1 MSIFED
7 VTLIWKGNEYTV
19 ESTNVMKLIAK
30 VEREITIEQLLQDTG
45 VPRAALAMAYTVALQ
60 HAGAKATHDEVYLA
74 LFKDG
79 ETMVAA
85 VSGLL
90 SMMMPPETY
99 KPQGSKEEEG
109 KPEAEATEE

>member
-1 MSIFED
+1 MAIFED
-7 VTLIWKGNEYTV
+7 VTLGWKGDEYVV
-19 ESTNVMKLIAK
+19 ESTNLLKLIAK
-30 VEREITIEQLLQDTG
+30 VEREITIEQLCNDTG
-45 VPRAALAMAYTVALQ
+45 IPRAALAMAYTVALT
-60 HAGAKATHDEVYLA
+60 HAGAKVSHDEVYLA

-99 KPQGSKEEEG
+99 APQGKPQ
-109 KPEAEATEE
+109 AEASQAKESE